1 METNGQRSCSDKSR
15 HIHIR
20 YFFVKDI
27 SEQEQ
32 IKIKHCPTKRM
43 IADYFTK
50 PLQGSLFKKLRNII
64 MGATEF
70 PAEERV
76 GDRADDLITAKT
88 SERKN
93 VGDNYLQLLSA
104 TKRKLTRVSNFNMS
118 KMRGWRHKRRVWDC
132 NT

>member
-1 METNGQRSCSDKSR
+1 M
-15 HIHIR
+15 
-20 YFFVKDI
+20 
-27 SEQEQ
+27 
-32 IKIKHCPTKRM
+32 
-43 IADYFTK
+43 
-50 PLQGSLFKKLRNII
+50 II
-64 MGATEF
+64 MSMKFLLTTELF
-70 PAEERV
+70 WAGMKTPLCV

-93 VGDNYLQLLSA
+93 VGGNYLQLLSA